1 MEVTLYS
8 TPTCPWC
15 KRLKEYLKEKKVSFK
30 DLDVSKNDK
39 ARDQMVEKSNQMGVP
54 VTDINGTIIVGF
66 NVEKIN
72 NAPFVA
78 HLRTALNN
86 ALKLPKYINK
96 Y

>member
-72 NAPFVA
+72 NA
-78 HLRTALNN
+78 
-86 ALKLPKYINK
+86 LKKIHNI
-96 Y
+96 

>member
-30 DLDVSKNDK
+30 DLDVSTNDK
-39 ARDQMVEKSNQMGVP
+39 ARDQMVEKSNQIGVP

-66 NVEKIN
+66 NVEQI
-72 NAPFVA
+72 
-78 HLRTALNN
+78 NN
-86 ALKLPKYINK
+86 ALKKIHNI
-96 Y
+96 

>member
-54 VTDINGTIIVGF
+54 VTDIDGTIIVGF
-66 NVEKIN
+66 DEGKLE
-72 NAPFVA
+72 A
-78 HLRTALNN
+78 
-86 ALKLPKYINK
+86 ALKKSK
-96 Y
+96 